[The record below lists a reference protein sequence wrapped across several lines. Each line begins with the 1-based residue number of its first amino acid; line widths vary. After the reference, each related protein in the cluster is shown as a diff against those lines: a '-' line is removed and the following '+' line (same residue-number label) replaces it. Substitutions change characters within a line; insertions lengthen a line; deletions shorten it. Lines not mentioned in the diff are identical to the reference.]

1 METERN
7 KMVFL
12 PAVQRLGLRLRQ
24 IEVLV
29 VLGKKKTV
37 VGFVIYNRKL
47 GFLLLLARGKQLSI
61 GCNC

>member
-1 METERN
+1 
-7 KMVFL
+7 MVFL

-61 GCNC
+61 GFNF